1 MRPVRK
7 LCILLSILVPFFI
20 ASACATEDLRS
31 EYTRSSDRKS
41 FEETEERDRIIAYAE
56 SLLGETRLESLGRE
70 FRSDCSGYVVGVF
83 SSLGYRVVI
92 EPSPDDSSV
101 SQALFYT
108 LQRRRLV
115 YSDRKPQNGD
125 LVFFKGTT
133 EKRRYRISHIG
144 LVTGVDAD
152 GTVEIVH
159 YTGSRGVQTLRMNL
173 RTPGEHRDLEGRVVN
188 DFIKKG
194 PGDRL
199 SGQLFYAY
207 GNLFRYLSDRRL

>member
-1 MRPVRK
+1 MHPVKK
-7 LCILLSILVPFFI
+7 LCTLLFIFVPLLL
-20 ASACATEDLRS
+20 ASACATITRPPAADLRS
-31 EYTRSSDRKS
+31 E
-41 FEETEERDRIIAYAE
+41 EEERSRIAAYAE
-56 SLLGETRLESLGRE
+56 SLIGEIRLEPHGRG

-83 SSLGYRVVI
+83 RSLGYRVVI
-92 EPSPDDSSV
+92 EPSPNDSSI
-101 SQALFYT
+101 SQALFDT

-115 YSDRKPQNGD
+115 FQDRRPGIGD

-144 LVTGVDAD
+144 LVTGVEED

-159 YTGSRGVQTLRMNL
+159 YTGSGGVQTLRMNL
-173 RTPGEHRDLEGRVVN
+173 RAPGEHKNRVGRIIN
-188 DFIKKG
+188 DFLKKG

-207 GNLFRYLSDRRL
+207 GNLYRYVADRRL